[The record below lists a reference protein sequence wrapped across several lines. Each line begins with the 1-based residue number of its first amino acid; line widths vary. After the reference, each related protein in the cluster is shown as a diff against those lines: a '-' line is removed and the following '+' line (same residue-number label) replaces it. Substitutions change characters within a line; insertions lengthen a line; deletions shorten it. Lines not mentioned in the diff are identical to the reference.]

1 MAAITVTTIRPMTEL
16 DLADVMAIEQATF
29 STPWTEGIF
38 RDELGQPSRTYLVA
52 EESGR
57 LVGYIGIMSVGEDT
71 HITTV
76 AVASD
81 SAGRGIGTRLVLAGV
96 EAGLAAGGHS
106 LTLEVRSSN
115 RRAQDLYRRFGMG
128 PVGVRK
134 HYYRDEDAI
143 IMWAHDIDG
152 PEYRARLDGIRREL
166 G

>member
-1 MAAITVTTIRPMTEL
+1 LAAVTVTTIRPMAGA
-16 DLADVMAIEQATF
+16 DLPDVMAIERSTF

-38 RDELGQPSRTYLVA
+38 RDELAEPSRTYLVA
-52 EESGR
+52 EEAGS
-57 LVGYIGIMSVGEDT
+57 LVGYVGIMSVGEDT

-81 SAGRGIGTRLVLAGV
+81 AAGRGIGTRLVLAGI
-96 EAGLAAGGHS
+96 EAGLIAGGRS

-152 PEYRARLDGIRREL
+152 PEYRARLEGIRAEL

>member
-1 MAAITVTTIRPMTEL
+1 MAAVTMTAIRPMTEI
-16 DLADVMAIEQATF
+16 DLPDVIAIERATF
-29 STPWTEGIF
+29 STPWTEGVF
-38 RDELGQPSRTYLVA
+38 RDELAAPSRTYLVA
-52 EESGR
+52 EEADQ
-57 LVGYIGIMSVGEDT
+57 LVGYVGIMSVGGDT

-81 SAGRGIGTRLVLAGV
+81 SSGRGIGTRLVLAGV
-96 EAGLAAGGHS
+96 EAGLAAGGRS

-152 PEYRARLDGIRREL
+152 PEYRARLEGIRREL

>member
-1 MAAITVTTIRPMTEL
+1 MAAVTVTAIRPMTEI
-16 DLADVMAIEQATF
+16 DLPDVIAIERATF
-29 STPWTEGIF
+29 STPWTEGVF
-38 RDELGQPSRTYLVA
+38 RDELAAPSRTYLVA
-52 EESGR
+52 EEADQ
-57 LVGYIGIMSVGEDT
+57 LVGYVGIMLVGEDT

-96 EAGLAAGGHS
+96 EAGLAAGGRS

-152 PEYRARLDGIRREL
+152 PEYRARLEGIRREL

>member
-1 MAAITVTTIRPMTEL
+1 MIDL
-16 DLADVMAIEQATF
+16 DLPEVMAIERSTF

-38 RDELGQPSRTYLVA
+38 RDELAEPSRAYLVA
-52 EESGR
+52 DEGGR
-57 LVGYIGIMSVGEDT
+57 LVGYLGIMMVGEDT

-81 SAGRGIGTRLVLAGV
+81 SAGQGIGSRLVLAGI
-96 EAGLAAGGHS
+96 EAGLAAGGRS

-152 PEYRARLDGIRREL
+152 PEYRARLENIRQEL

>member
-1 MAAITVTTIRPMTEL
+1 M
-16 DLADVMAIEQATF
+16 
-29 STPWTEGIF
+29 
-38 RDELGQPSRTYLVA
+38 
-52 EESGR
+52 
-57 LVGYIGIMSVGEDT
+57 
-71 HITTV
+71 

-81 SAGRGIGTRLVLAGV
+81 AAGRGIGTRLVLAGI
-96 EAGLAAGGHS
+96 EAGLIAGGRS

-152 PEYRARLDGIRREL
+152 PEYRARLEGIRAEL